1 MLDNKIEE
9 HDFVETGHGVEVEH
23 HEKVVEDIGARRRQD
38 VSRFIQLIWLM
49 FGVLEATI
57 GLRFFLKLIA
67 ANPSNPFARL
77 VYNFTN
83 LFLWPFAGLTISPS
97 ANGMVLE
104 IPAVIAML
112 VYALLGWVLAS
123 LVWII
128 FARSS
133 TRKVMLYE
141 RRKE

>member
-9 HDFVETGHGVEVEH
+9 HDYVETGHGVEVEH
-23 HEKVVEDIGARRRQD
+23 QEKVVEDIGARQRQG
-38 VSRFIQLIWLM
+38 VSRLIQLIWLL

-57 GLRFFLKLIA
+57 GLRVFLKLIA
-67 ANPSNPFARL
+67 ANPSSPIARL
-77 VYNFTN
+77 VYNFTD
-83 LFLWPFAGLTISPS
+83 LFLWPFAGLTVTPS
-97 ANGMVLE
+97 AHGMVLE

-123 LVWII
+123 LVWIL

-133 TRKVMLYE
+133 NRRVTLYE

>member
-23 HEKVVEDIGARRRQD
+23 HEKVVEDIGARRRQG
-38 VSRFIQLIWLM
+38 VSRFIQLIWLL
-49 FGVLEATI
+49 FGVLEASI

-77 VYNFTN
+77 VYNFTD